1 MAGFR
6 SLELSEK
13 RPLLFSLRLIIKSE
27 EPRSLCVNL
36 TRIVD
41 VETIVTGWKML
52 RECERDR
59 LRIGIDAG
67 RRIHDFAI
75 GGGDAGAG
83 QDQVRSIQG
92 HACCWLEQPHLYP
105 DFAPATEFVCI
116 RSYPNRVVP
125 GACIDV
131 QLQRPGSHSK
141 SEERGVGEGRVSE
154 GWSRG

>member
-1 MAGFR
+1 MFFFSSRRRHTRCALVTGVQTCALPIC
-6 SLELSEK
+6 LELSEK
-13 RPLLFSLRLIIKSE
+13 RPLLFSLRLIIKSK
-27 EPRSLCVNL
+27 EPGSLCVNL

-83 QDQVRSIQG
+83 EAQVRSIQG
-92 HACCWLEQPHLYP
+92 HAC
-105 DFAPATEFVCI
+105 
-116 RSYPNRVVP
+116 
-125 GACIDV
+125 
-131 QLQRPGSHSK
+131 
-141 SEERGVGEGRVSE
+141 
-154 GWSRG
+154 